1 VKLAVFLE
9 RDGVLNRV
17 RVEGF
22 QQVPPLTFDEFEL
35 KPGVASLLQELKA
48 AGFLLLVTT
57 NQPGLSEG
65 RLPRRELDRMH
76 EAIRREL
83 PVDDLF
89 VCPHSD
95 ADGCTCRKPH
105 VGLFIEAAF
114 KWHLDL
120 EHSFVLSDKWPDARA
135 AAALGCTSILIR
147 SPWNRNCRRDFTV
160 PSMAEAVK
168 KILQLHARSVAPY
181 QKP

>member
-1 VKLAVFLE
+1 
-9 RDGVLNRV
+9 
-17 RVEGF
+17 
-22 QQVPPLTFDEFEL
+22 
-35 KPGVASLLQELKA
+35 
-48 AGFLLLVTT
+48 
-57 NQPGLSEG
+57 
-65 RLPRRELDRMH
+65 MH

-168 KILQLHARSVAPY
+168 KILQLHARSVTPY